1 MKKIF
6 TVYLDFDGTVVEH
19 AYPQI
24 GAMNPGSIDVVKKL
38 QLAGHEV
45 ILNTYRADLNDGTLE
60 ETIDFLHSPEHDLL
74 PLHAVTELK
83 IHPPIWNWDAFESS
97 GIIFID
103 DTCEGTPL
111 VRNIA
116 LEYGFMVD
124 WKSLDDWFLFKGLFH
139 Q

>member
-1 MKKIF
+1 MKRKF
-6 TVYLDFDGTVVEH
+6 TIYLDFDGTVVEH

-24 GAMNPGSIDVVKKL
+24 GSMNPGSIDVVKKL
-38 QLAGHEV
+38 QNSGHEI
-45 ILNTYRADLNDGTLE
+45 ILNTYRADLKDGTLE
-60 ETIDFLHSPEHDLL
+60 EAITFLESSERTQLTFSSI
-74 PLHAVTELK
+74 TELK

-111 VRNIA
+111 IRNIA

-124 WKSLDDWFLFKGLFH
+124 WKTLDDWFLLKGLY
-139 Q
+139 

>member
-1 MKKIF
+1 MKRKF
-6 TVYLDFDGTVVEH
+6 TIYLDFDGTVVEH

-24 GAMNPGSIDVVKKL
+24 GSMNPGSIDVVKKL
-38 QLAGHEV
+38 QNSGHEI
-45 ILNTYRADLNDGTLE
+45 ILNTYRADLKDGTLE
-60 ETIDFLHSPEHDLL
+60 EAITFLESSERTQLTFSSI
-74 PLHAVTELK
+74 TELK

-111 VRNIA
+111 IRNIA

-124 WKSLDDWFLFKGLFH
+124 WKTLDDWFLSKGLY
-139 Q
+139 